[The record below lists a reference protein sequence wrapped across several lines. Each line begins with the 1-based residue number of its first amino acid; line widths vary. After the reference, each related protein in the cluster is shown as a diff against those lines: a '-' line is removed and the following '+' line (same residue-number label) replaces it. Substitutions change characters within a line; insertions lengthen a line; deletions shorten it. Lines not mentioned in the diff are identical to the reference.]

1 MDRKVANEKKTRE
14 VATMDWP
21 KMPGHFP
28 KVSYRPQELR
38 QASSLTQMQK
48 TANSTAKAQ
57 APPAPPTPTVTIG
70 DKVNELL
77 QWREGVDQKL
87 DEINFKLDHLL
98 NETLKSRELESQ
110 ETAMGTK
117 LGNACFRLDSHHEAI
132 QSISKSLAAA
142 NSQVH
147 HLTNELRSIKEANE
161 VTVTFKSTRP
171 RIEMD

>member
-28 KVSYRPQELR
+28 KRILLQGKT
-38 QASSLTQMQK
+38 ASFDLSEMQK
-48 TANSTAKAQ
+48 TANSAAKAQ

-98 NETLKSRELESQ
+98 DETLKSRELESQ

-117 LGNACFRLDSHHEAI
+117 LGNACFRLDSHHETI
-132 QSISKSLAAA
+132 QSISQSLAAA

-147 HLTNELRSIKEANE
+147 RLTNELRSIKEANE

>member
-14 VATMDWP
+14 VAIMDWP

-28 KVSYRPQELR
+28 KKVLFQGKT
-38 QASSLTQMQK
+38 ASFDLSEMQK
-48 TANSTAKAQ
+48 TANSTTKMQ
-57 APPAPPTPTVTIG
+57 APPSPTVTIG

-77 QWREGVDQKL
+77 QWREGVDQRL

-117 LGNACFRLDSHHEAI
+117 LGNACFRLDSHHDTI
-132 QSISKSLAAA
+132 QGISQSLAAA

-147 HLTNELRSIKEANE
+147 RLTNELRSIKEANE

-171 RIEMD
+171 Q

>member
-28 KVSYRPQELR
+28 KGKT
-38 QASSLTQMQK
+38 ASFDLSEMQK
-48 TANSTAKAQ
+48 TANSTTKMQ
-57 APPAPPTPTVTIG
+57 APPASPSPTVTIG

-77 QWREGVDQKL
+77 QWREGVDQRL

-117 LGNACFRLDSHHEAI
+117 LGNACFRLDSHHETI
-132 QSISKSLAAA
+132 QSISQSLAAA

-147 HLTNELRSIKEANE
+147 RLTNELRSIKEANE

-171 RIEMD
+171 Q

>member
-21 KMPGHFP
+21 KMPGQFP
-28 KVSYRPQELR
+28 KGKTAGFDLPE
-38 QASSLTQMQK
+38 MQK
-48 TANSTAKAQ
+48 NANSTAKAQ

-70 DKVNELL
+70 DKIKELL

-117 LGNACFRLDSHHEAI
+117 LGNACFRLDSHHDII
-132 QSISKSLAAA
+132 QGISQSLAAA

-147 HLTNELRSIKEANE
+147 RLTNELRSIKEANE

-171 RIEMD
+171 